1 MDDCGAEVSLEVL
14 FGAVASVEVNE
25 GGILQIVLN
34 LFASDEGN
42 SQKVRI
48 DFYNVTEKILSH
60 HKDTGEYHHLFAISE
75 EMSREAERI
84 RMEAVSMSDSEE
96 AVADLFNV

>member
-14 FGAVASVEVNE
+14 FGAIASVEVNE

-48 DFYNVTEKILSH
+48 DFYNITEKLLSRY
-60 HKDTGEYHHLFAISE
+60 KDSGEYHALFGIAE
-75 EMSREAERI
+75 EMAREAERI
-84 RMEAVSMSDSEE
+84 RGEAVSMSDSEE